1 MSERNFRFKKFTV
14 HQEHASFKV
23 TTDSVLLGAW
33 AAVEEAE
40 NILDIG
46 TGTGLL
52 ALMAAQRSDSRIVAL
67 EPDRNS
73 FMQAGVNI
81 TASPWHERITLL
93 HTSIQDYKPE
103 GNLLFNAIIT
113 NPPYFVDS
121 LVNPCESK
129 ARTRHTVTLSH
140 ADLAGAAARLLAQA
154 GILHLVLP
162 VNEAVRFIALARDFN
177 LHCRKRMFIR
187 ATPDLPPARVLM
199 SLQRGGPQSCD
210 ESEMVI
216 EKAGRHLY
224 SDEYVSLTKDFY
236 LKF

>member
-1 MSERNFRFKKFTV
+1 MSGRHFRFKQFTV

-33 AAVEEAE
+33 AAVEAAE

-52 ALMAAQRSDSRIVAL
+52 ALMVAQRSDARIVAL
-67 EPDRNS
+67 EPDRTS

-81 TASPWHERITLL
+81 TASPWYERITVLN
-93 HTSIQDYKPE
+93 TSIQEYRPV
-103 GNLLFNAIIT
+103 GNLLFDAIII
-113 NPPYFVDS
+113 NPPYFVNS
-121 LVNPCESK
+121 LLNPDEGK
-129 ARTRHTVTLSH
+129 ARTRHTITMSH
-140 ADLAGAAARLLAQA
+140 TDLAGAAARLLAPA

-162 VNEAVRFIALARDFN
+162 VNEATRFVTLARDFSLN
-177 LHCRKRMFIR
+177 CQKKMFVR
-187 ATPDLPPARVLM
+187 PTAELPPARVLM
-199 SLQRGGPQSCD
+199 SLQRGSPQSCN

-216 EKAGRHLY
+216 EKGGRHIY

>member
-1 MSERNFRFKKFTV
+1 LASGYFRFKQFTV
-14 HQEHASFKV
+14 HQGTSVFRV

-33 AAVEEAE
+33 AGIEGAGQ
-40 NILDIG
+40 ILDIG

-52 ALMAAQRSDSRIVAL
+52 ALMAAQRSDARIVAL

-73 FMQAGVNI
+73 FMQAGINI

-93 HTSIQDYKPE
+93 NTSIQDYRPS
-103 GNLLFNAIIT
+103 GNLLFDAIIT

-121 LVNPCESK
+121 LLNPDEAM
-129 ARTRHTVTLSH
+129 ARARHTVSMTH
-140 ADLAGAAARLLAQA
+140 ADLAEAAARLLTPT

-162 VNEAVRFIALARDFN
+162 VVEAGRYVELARDYN
-177 LHCRKRMFIR
+177 LHCHKKMYVRPSPGR
-187 ATPDLPPARVLM
+187 PPARVLM
-199 SLQRGGPQSCD
+199 SLQRGSPD
-210 ESEMVI
+210 RYEEAEMVT
-216 EKAGRHLY
+216 EKGGRHLY